1 MENIEEL
8 LKNFKET
15 EPKYETILPYSNKK
29 ALFTP
34 FKVKDAKKIALIL
47 QENDK
52 KLGLLAMYE
61 ILKNNSTNINV
72 EELCLAD
79 AEHLFLQI
87 RSKSVEELLNVIVN
101 GKKYK
106 IQISEISSLNSIQD
120 VTVELNEK
128 VFLHLQTP
136 TLKQL
141 IKKETFTPEVYSK
154 SCIKSISINGQIF
167 YVDKFLNKEAEEFI
181 NNLPLLVIEKIKGFV
196 EKEPKLFFKL
206 EEGEV
211 SGLLSFFT

>member
-1 MENIEEL
+1 M
-8 LKNFKET
+8 
-15 EPKYETILPYSNKK
+15 
-29 ALFTP
+29 
-34 FKVKDAKKIALIL
+34 
-47 QENDK
+47 
-52 KLGLLAMYE
+52 
-61 ILKNNSTNINV
+61 
-72 EELCLAD
+72 
-79 AEHLFLQI
+79 QI

-101 GKKYK
+101 EKKYK
-106 IQISEISSLNSIQD
+106 IQISEISALNSIQD
-120 VTVELNEK
+120 NNIELNEK

-141 IKKETFTPEVYSK
+141 IKKETFNPEVYCK
-154 SCIKSISINGQIF
+154 SCIKSITINGQIF

-181 NNLPLLVIEKIKGFV
+181 SNLPLSVIEKIKNFV